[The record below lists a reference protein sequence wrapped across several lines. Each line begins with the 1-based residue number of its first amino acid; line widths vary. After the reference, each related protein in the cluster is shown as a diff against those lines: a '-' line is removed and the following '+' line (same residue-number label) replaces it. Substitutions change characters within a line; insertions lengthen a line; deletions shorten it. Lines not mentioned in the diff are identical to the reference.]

1 METIVSTQRWHPFGP
16 TNERKST
23 FRDEVPISIT
33 KVTICFLSAFAAARR
48 LNRYL
53 SFNPAARQRRH
64 EIGYY
69 IRATYQYRVS
79 ERGIQ
84 ILAEASSPVSAGGT
98 SEVPMV
104 REKSIDG

>member
-1 METIVSTQRWHPFGP
+1 VETIVSTQRWQSVRPA
-16 TNERKST
+16 NERKST
-23 FRDEVPISIT
+23 FQDEVPISIA
-33 KVTICFLSAFAAARR
+33 KVTICFLSAFGAAHS
-48 LNRYL
+48 LNMQL